1 MRFDE
6 SHGGSV
12 DSVRLTAL
20 APDPARG
27 ERVRLRCRTLLIRRT
42 RRVER
47 TAAIGGFAWRVV
59 APIVVAGVC
68 LVYAALFVAT
78 TLHLQGVFN

>member
-6 SHGGSV
+6 SHGESV
-12 DSVRLTAL
+12 DTLRLTAL
-20 APDPARG
+20 APDPARA
-27 ERVRLRCRTLLIRRT
+27 ERMRARCRMLLVRRT
-42 RRVER
+42 RRAEM
-47 TAAIGGFAWRVV
+47 TAAIGGFTWRVV
-59 APIVVAGVC
+59 APIVVGGVC